1 MKSYIRHPVQVIL
14 GLMALGIAL
23 AANGTA
29 AAQTFSF
36 DLGDGPTATGRI
48 IQFFLLFTVLS
59 IAPSVLI
66 MTTSFIR
73 ITVVLA
79 FLRTAMGTQQTPP
92 NQVLVSLALFMTIFV
107 MMPTMER
114 SWDEG
119 VRPFIDGE
127 IDEKEAFRKSSKPL
141 HEFMLKQ
148 VRESDLKLF
157 MDVAK
162 IPQTAS
168 PDEVPIRA
176 LIPAFM
182 ISELRRAFEIGF
194 LIFVPFLVI
203 DMVVASVLMSMG
215 MMMLPPMIVA
225 LPFKI
230 IFFVLVDG
238 WFMIVGSLVESF
250 AGGGGSP

>member
-1 MKSYIRHPVQVIL
+1 
-14 GLMALGIAL
+14 MALGIAL

-119 VRPFIDGE
+119 V
-127 IDEKEAFRKSSKPL
+127 
-141 HEFMLKQ
+141 
-148 VRESDLKLF
+148 
-157 MDVAK
+157 
-162 IPQTAS
+162 
-168 PDEVPIRA
+168 
-176 LIPAFM
+176 
-182 ISELRRAFEIGF
+182 
-194 LIFVPFLVI
+194 
-203 DMVVASVLMSMG
+203 
-215 MMMLPPMIVA
+215 
-225 LPFKI
+225 
-230 IFFVLVDG
+230 
-238 WFMIVGSLVESF
+238 
-250 AGGGGSP
+250 